1 MSNATLLAPLPRR
14 GRLPWH
20 LAVGGAIVAFVLAVA
35 VLSLF
40 WTPGDPYT
48 VIVPDRFQGP
58 SPAHWLGTDRFGHDV
73 ASMLMVGARNSIS
86 VALIAVLIGM
96 GIGVPL
102 GLAAAASGGWRDL
115 ALSRLNDLVF
125 AFPALLLAIMIA
137 SSRAGKANTRSFSR
151 LRARS
156 RQPPLAAAARPRG
169 TPMPMPIR
177 TAISATEM
185 EFRAPTISIDATS
198 WPKRSVPSQC
208 AGEGPWN
215 RSGTMTVYGSPGVQN
230 SDRTATARTN
240 ATMAPPTARC
250 HGSRPRRG
258 SGARRV
264 ALLIVGR
271 ASGAGR
277 PARRRRPRR
286 RRPARPRRPAAARR
300 FPRRS
305 DHAG

>member
-137 SSRAGKANTRSFSR
+137 ALLGPGAVNAMIAVGIFNIPVFARVARGAALPVWRRDFILAARVAGKGSAAISVAHILPNILNTLVVQATIQFSLAVLAEAALSYFGLGAQAPDPTWGRMLADAQTLIETAPMLAVFPGLAIVVTVLGLNFAGDGLRDLRDPR
-151 LRARS
+151 LRRL
-156 RQPPLAAAARPRG
+156 R
-169 TPMPMPIR
+169 
-177 TAISATEM
+177 
-185 EFRAPTISIDATS
+185 
-198 WPKRSVPSQC
+198 
-208 AGEGPWN
+208 
-215 RSGTMTVYGSPGVQN
+215 
-230 SDRTATARTN
+230 
-240 ATMAPPTARC
+240 
-250 HGSRPRRG
+250 
-258 SGARRV
+258 
-264 ALLIVGR
+264 
-271 ASGAGR
+271 
-277 PARRRRPRR
+277 
-286 RRPARPRRPAAARR
+286 
-300 FPRRS
+300 
-305 DHAG
+305 